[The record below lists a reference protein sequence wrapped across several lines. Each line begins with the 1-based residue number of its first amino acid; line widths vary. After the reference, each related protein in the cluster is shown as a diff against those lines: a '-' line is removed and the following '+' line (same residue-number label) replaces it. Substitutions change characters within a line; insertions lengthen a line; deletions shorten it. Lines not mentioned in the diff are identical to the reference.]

1 MNFSKIIDRITS
13 FSLLKTA
20 GSITCGF
27 FLSIHSHAN
36 DSDFAKYENTISMT
50 CFPDSGEITQWSYNG
65 ELFFMDGLPFEID
78 GEFIKKKSG
87 KNVFLMKT
95 AFAEFYVDFDNKKQ
109 VASTFGMKFE
119 SGCF

>member
-1 MNFSKIIDRITS
+1 MLIYTSKYSKPT
-13 FSLLKTA
+13 
-20 GSITCGF
+20 
-27 FLSIHSHAN
+27 LSHHHTLIRDIPVNPHLY
-36 DSDFAKYENTISMT
+36 K
-50 CFPDSGEITQWSYNG
+50 WSYNG

-95 AFAEFYVDFDNKKQ
+95 AFAEFYFDFDYKKQ
-109 VASTFGMKFE
+109 VASTFGIKFE

>member
-1 MNFSKIIDRITS
+1 VNPELLERQKWSRTFVLIALGSCL
-13 FSLLKTA
+13 FPSLSVA
-20 GSITCGF
+20 
-27 FLSIHSHAN
+27 
-36 DSDFAKYENTISMT
+36 DDDFAKYENTISMT

>member
-1 MNFSKIIDRITS
+1 MVWEASPLTRKSLLKRLERIPVSLVNFSKIIDRITS
-13 FSLLKTA
+13 SSLLKTA

-78 GEFIKKKSG
+78 GEFLLRI
-87 KNVFLMKT
+87 
-95 AFAEFYVDFDNKKQ
+95 
-109 VASTFGMKFE
+109 
-119 SGCF
+119 